1 MKVALAL
8 ALLLALACAAAP
20 RAAADHFRVQRRD
33 CQELRDLFDDTVA
46 AIPKSCRAVEDK

>member
-20 RAAADHFRVQRRD
+20 RAAADHSAFPLRRRIAKQVWKKD
-33 CQELRDLFDDTVA
+33 VA
-46 AIPKSCRAVEDK
+46 AIPEICNAVQKT